1 MYAIFYDAIRR
12 FFERTKHKGAPVRC
26 VFARPDRAHTELAR
40 LQTAELAKEK
50 RPAPGETATKQALED
65 RPTSTPFMSLFIES
79 PKFDPTRFSPN
90 TFRGITKDTTTGNA
104 TSMRY
109 PRPVIAEVQVDLW
122 AGDDGGELIAQNIEA
137 QLAQFF
143 VAESAYLP
151 IDYGLAKWY
160 KPPFN
165 VPEHA
170 RQYGRTRIRLVE
182 EGWADNSDLEDGGDG
197 PKEIRR
203 TWTGKMEAYLP
214 YRPEEARL
222 VFAVDVQVIDNT
234 DETAPVLLAES
245 TTDAED

>member
-12 FFERTKHKGAPVRC
+12 FFERSKHKGAPVRC
-26 VFARPDRAHTELAR
+26 VFARPDRAHTELER
-40 LQTAELAKEK
+40 ILQAGLAQEK
-50 RPAPGETATKQALED
+50 GRAVGEVPKKQALED
-65 RPTSTPFMSLFIES
+65 RPTSTPFLSLWIES
-79 PKFDPTRFSPN
+79 PRFDPTRFSPA
-90 TFRGITKDTTTGNA
+90 TFRGITKDRVTGNA

-109 PRPVIAEVQVDLW
+109 PRPMLADVQLDLW

-137 QLAQFF
+137 QVEQFF
-143 VAESAYLP
+143 IAESAYLP
-151 IDYGLAKWY
+151 IDYSLTKWY

-170 RQYGRTRIRLVE
+170 RQYGRTRIRLIS

-203 TWTGKMEAYLP
+203 TWTGKMEAFVP

-222 VFAVDVQVIDNT
+222 VFAVDVQIYDNT
-234 DETAPVLLAES
+234 DETSPVLLADS
-245 TTDAED
+245 TPDAED